1 MVDLGGYVIVLV
13 EQNGK
18 IKLYGKCNL
27 FKFKNKTKLQY
38 INVWEFDRIAET
50 TVFYMKPDI
59 IEKIVLK
66 EVTNK
71 WCMLCLSL

>member
-27 FKFKNKTKLQY
+27 FKFKNKTKLHY

-50 TVFYMKPDI
+50 ILYETRYNRENCVKRGD
-59 IEKIVLK
+59 
-66 EVTNK
+66 
-71 WCMLCLSL
+71 